1 MEALIA
7 GAVVALICIAGVY
20 TLFKAALPASYD
32 EGYHYGMSMV
42 SHPADRAEAEAAANE
57 GDGDFEL
64 GVRAALDDHLH
75 GLPGDTLRDQ
85 E

>member
-1 MEALIA
+1 MEALIT
-7 GAVVALICIAGVY
+7 GGVVALILIAGLY
-20 TLFKAALPASYD
+20 TLFKTALPASYD
-32 EGYHYGMSMV
+32 EGYQYGMSMV
-42 SHPADRAEAEAAANE
+42 SHPADRAEAEAVANE

-64 GVRAALDDHLH
+64 GVRAALDDHPH

>member
-1 MEALIA
+1 MEALLI
-7 GAVVALICIAGVY
+7 GAVVASIFIAGVY
-20 TLFKAALPASYD
+20 TLFRTALPASYD

-42 SHPADRAEAEAAANE
+42 SHPADRAEAEAVANE

-64 GVRAALDDHLH
+64 GVRAALDDYPR